1 MPKLTVKSPKEARG
15 SDFGHYRKGGRNSEF
30 VSKSM
35 AISKQN
41 SSEYVGY
48 TGQDRRFLDAIK
60 QIRQKRTD
68 EILSNVNADNCRI
81 LYQS

>member
-15 SDFGHYRKGGRNSEF
+15 SDFGHYRKARNSDF

-35 AISKQN
+35 AVSRQN
-41 SSEYVGY
+41 SGSEYVGY

-68 EILSNVNADNCRI
+68 EILSNVNADNGRI